1 MSGTNVIYRQAC
13 GGPVGCCLND
23 RPNVIVSHVLRVY
36 PTIEN
41 LRDFPV
47 SFDIALPAISCRREK
62 QVKK

>member
-1 MSGTNVIYRQAC
+1 MSGTNVIYRQAR
-13 GGPVGCCLND
+13 GGPIGCYLND

-47 SFDIALPAISCRREK
+47 SFNIVCSPGD
-62 QVKK
+62 